1 MLSRILNRLGL
12 ARRSWLV
19 SWHGTTAYILDR
31 VMEDVRGLD
40 RAGITVPETA
50 LETIYWANA
59 ALHDEELQGNW
70 PLVRVERVRTM
81 VSTAL
86 GLVRAQE
93 LILEAEG
100 NNKEGGSS
108 SE

>member
-19 SWHGTTAYILDR
+19 SWHGTAAYILDR

-40 RAGITVPETA
+40 RAGITIPEEA

-59 ALHDEELQGNW
+59 ALHDEELQGSGC
-70 PLVRVERVRTM
+70 LVRADRVRMM
-81 VSTAL
+81 VATAL
-86 GLVRAQE
+86 GLVRVQE
-93 LILEAEG
+93 MILEAEVNG
-100 NNKEGGSS
+100 KEGGK
-108 SE
+108 